1 MTSSGPQPLAR
12 PIRVVIADDQAAVR
26 EGLALLLDTVPGL
39 SVVGQAPDGLAAVA
53 AVAETAPD
61 VVLMDLNM
69 PRCDGIE
76 ATARIL
82 AGHPGTRVVVLTT
95 YADDDSILKALQAGA
110 LGYLTKD
117 ATRADIERAVKAAAA
132 GQAVL
137 DPAVQRRLL
146 AAASAGA
153 ALSAPSS
160 PSAAAEAPEVPAGAA
175 DGREELTA
183 REAEVLKLIAGGLSN
198 REIARAL
205 FIGDATVKTHINRVF
220 TKTGSRDRAQA
231 VHYAYTHGYAD
242 PHPTRAAD

>member
-1 MTSSGPQPLAR
+1 VTSPSSAPESGPSSGPSSGPA
-12 PIRVVIADDQAAVR
+12 PIRVVIADDQSAVR

-53 AVAETAPD
+53 AVADTAPD

-82 AGHPGTRVVVLTT
+82 ADHPDTRVVVLTT
-95 YADDDSILKALQAGA
+95 YADDASILRALQAGA

-146 AAASAGA
+146 AAATAGA
-153 ALSAPSS
+153 AAS
-160 PSAAAEAPEVPAGAA
+160 PEPAAELPGGP
-175 DGREELTA
+175 DQLTA

-242 PHPTRAAD
+242 PHPTRGSD

>member
-1 MTSSGPQPLAR
+1 VTSPSSAPESGPSSGPA
-12 PIRVVIADDQAAVR
+12 PIRVVIADDQSAVR

-53 AVAETAPD
+53 AVADTAPD

-82 AGHPGTRVVVLTT
+82 ADHPDTRVVVLTT
-95 YADDDSILKALQAGA
+95 YADDASILRALQAGA

-146 AAASAGA
+146 AAATAGA
-153 ALSAPSS
+153 AAS
-160 PSAAAEAPEVPAGAA
+160 PEPAAELPSGP
-175 DGREELTA
+175 DQLTA

-242 PHPTRAAD
+242 PHPTRGGD

>member
-1 MTSSGPQPLAR
+1 MTSPEPQTSAG
-12 PIRVVIADDQAAVR
+12 PIRVVVADDQSAVR
-26 EGLALLLDTVPGL
+26 EGLALLLDTLPDL
-39 SVVGQAPDGLAAVA
+39 AVVGQAADGFAAVA
-53 AVAETAPD
+53 AVAGTGAD

-76 ATARIL
+76 ATTRIV
-82 AGHPGTRVVVLTT
+82 AEHPGTRVVVLTT

-146 AAASAGA
+146 AAATAGAAGARESAGA
-153 ALSAPSS
+153 PESADP
-160 PSAAAEAPEVPAGAA
+160 PEAA
-175 DGREELTA
+175 DELTG

-205 FIGDATVKTHINRVF
+205 FIGDATVKTHINRIF

-242 PHPTRAAD
+242 PHPTRADG